1 MSIEK
6 VARLAGVSTATV
18 SRVLNGY
25 SGVRPATRE
34 RVLAAIAAS
43 QYQPNLLARQLR
55 TSQSR
60 MLLVLVSNI
69 INPFCSHVVRGIE
82 AEAEAHGYHILL
94 CNSDSQPQRESAYL
108 ALLSGKVVDGVIT
121 MDAVTNLPGL
131 RQMIGDSPWVQCA
144 EGNPDAEASSV
155 TIDNHQAGREAVAHL
170 AQQGRQRIA
179 MINGDPRYLYAQ
191 QREMGYRAALTA
203 HNLNWGGVEYANEV
217 ECEAGYAAMAR
228 LLDRGDPPDAIFA
241 VSDVLAVGAIHCIR
255 QRQLRVPEDIAVL
268 GFDGL
273 PWSAML
279 SPPLSTLEQPMHQLG
294 VRSVQMLL
302 QRIRDPRAPRI
313 HEQLSCQLIV
323 RASSQLVPD

>member
-25 SGVRPATRE
+25 SGVRPATRD

-69 INPFCSHVVRGIE
+69 INPFCSRVVRGIE

-94 CNSDSQPQRESAYL
+94 CNSDSQTQRESAYL
-108 ALLSGKVVDGVIT
+108 TLLSGKVVDGVIT
-121 MDAVTNLPGL
+121 MDAVSNLPEL
-131 RQMIGDSPWVQCA
+131 RQMIGESPWVQCA
-144 EGNPDAEASSV
+144 EGDADITGSSV
-155 TIDNHQAGREAVAHL
+155 TIDNQQAAREAVRHL
-170 AQQGRQRIA
+170 AQRGRQRIA

-191 QREMGYRAALTA
+191 QREVGYRAALA
-203 HNLNWGGVEYANEV
+203 EQGLSWSGVEYANEV
-217 ECEAGYAAMAR
+217 ECEAGFNAMAR
-228 LLDRGDPPDAIFA
+228 LLERGQPPDAVFT
-241 VSDVLAVGAIHCIR
+241 VSDVLAVGAIHCAR
-255 QRQLRVPEDIAVL
+255 QHQLDIPRDIAML

-294 VRSVQMLL
+294 VRSVQLLL
-302 QRIRDPRAPRI
+302 QRIRNPQAPHV
-313 HEQLSCQLIV
+313 HERLPCQLV
-323 RASSQLVPD
+323 ARASS

>member
-25 SGVRPATRE
+25 EGVRPATRD
-34 RVLAAIAAS
+34 RVLAAIAAI

-55 TSQSR
+55 TSRSR

-69 INPFCSHVVRGIE
+69 INPFCSRVVRGIE

-94 CNSDSQPQRESAYL
+94 CNSDSQTQRESAYL
-108 ALLSGKVVDGVIT
+108 TLLSGKVVDGVFT
-121 MDAVTNLPGL
+121 MDAVSNLPGL

-144 EGNPDAEASSV
+144 EGNPESEGSSV
-155 TIDNHQAGREAVAHL
+155 TIDNQQAAREAIAHL
-170 AQQGRQRIA
+170 TQRGRQRIA

-191 QREMGYRAALTA
+191 QREKGYRAALA
-203 HNLNWGGVEYANEV
+203 ERNVKWAAVEYANEV
-217 ECEAGYAAMAR
+217 ECEAGYAAMER
-228 LLDRGDPPDAIFA
+228 LLARGQRPDAVFA
-241 VSDVLAVGAIHCIR
+241 VSDVLAVGAIHCAR
-255 QRQLRVPEDIAVL
+255 QHQLRIPEDIAML

-294 VRSVQMLL
+294 VRSVQLLL
-302 QRIRDPRAPRI
+302 QRIKDPHAPHV
-313 HEQLSCQLIV
+313 HEQLNCKLV
-323 RASSQLVPD
+323 ERASS